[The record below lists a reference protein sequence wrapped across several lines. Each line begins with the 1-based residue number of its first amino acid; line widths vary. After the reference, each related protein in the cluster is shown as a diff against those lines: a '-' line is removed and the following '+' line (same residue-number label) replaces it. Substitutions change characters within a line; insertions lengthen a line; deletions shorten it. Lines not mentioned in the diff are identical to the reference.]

1 MINKFPSRIV
11 LAWIVLGVAI
21 ILLTLSVTF
30 AQSVSLIRKDNG
42 EVKFK
47 YKSTDKKNSQSIDT
61 TFNVDND
68 EEFYS
73 VMQGISDKHDLNL
86 SMLKNR
92 KSENGKEQKGL
103 SYSMHISSGDK
114 KMSGDKR
121 KGESADIHIEIDKS
135 MRDLEG
141 VMQDLEASMA
151 NLKFE
156 MHFDDDDIDINFH
169 GNHPNLP
176 VPPSPPTPSE
186 SPSSHKE
193 HVEINIDKNGKRTKI
208 IKKYD
213 HDDLNIPDSLDNED
227 HIIVFGDKGES
238 APELEKVIIKENG
251 RQIFIY
257 KRQKEK

>member
-1 MINKFPSRIV
+1 
-11 LAWIVLGVAI
+11 
-21 ILLTLSVTF
+21 
-30 AQSVSLIRKDNG
+30 
-42 EVKFK
+42 
-47 YKSTDKKNSQSIDT
+47 
-61 TFNVDND
+61 
-68 EEFYS
+68 
-73 VMQGISDKHDLNL
+73 
-86 SMLKNR
+86 
-92 KSENGKEQKGL
+92 
-103 SYSMHISSGDK
+103 
-114 KMSGDKR
+114 
-121 KGESADIHIEIDKS
+121 
-135 MRDLEG
+135 
-141 VMQDLEASMA
+141 MA

-186 SPSSHKE
+186 SPSSDKE

-227 HIIVFGDKGES
+227 HIIVFGDNGES